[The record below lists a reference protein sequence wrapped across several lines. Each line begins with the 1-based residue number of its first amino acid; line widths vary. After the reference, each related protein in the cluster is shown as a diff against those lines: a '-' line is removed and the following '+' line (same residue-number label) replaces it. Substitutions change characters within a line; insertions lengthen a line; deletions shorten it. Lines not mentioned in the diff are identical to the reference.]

1 MYIGTEAD
9 DIQGIKVANITL
21 VLVAQNF
28 LLGTR
33 NGEKSSKVS
42 PSKTA
47 IELLLLT
54 KPKQSYNGN
63 FINSL
68 KTLFSWFLYS
78 I

>member
-9 DIQGIKVANITL
+9 DIQGIKVANTCITL

-28 LLGTR
+28 LFGTR

-47 IELLLLT
+47 IE
-54 KPKQSYNGN
+54 
-63 FINSL
+63 
-68 KTLFSWFLYS
+68 
-78 I
+78 

>member
-21 VLVAQNF
+21 FLVAQNF

-33 NGEKSSKVS
+33 NGETSSKVR

-47 IELLLLT
+47 ID
-54 KPKQSYNGN
+54 
-63 FINSL
+63 
-68 KTLFSWFLYS
+68 
-78 I
+78 